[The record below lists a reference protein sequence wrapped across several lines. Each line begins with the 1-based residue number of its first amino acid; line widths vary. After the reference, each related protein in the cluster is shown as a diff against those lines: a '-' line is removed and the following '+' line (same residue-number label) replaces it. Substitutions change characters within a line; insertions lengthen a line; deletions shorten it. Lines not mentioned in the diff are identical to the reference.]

1 MLVSD
6 IVAFAVEY
14 RLFLLDGEVR
24 TGSRYLTHGELDV
37 VPLDEDPRRA
47 EVLAFAQHLASPY
60 LPSAVVVDVGLL
72 VEGSRWAVVEANAAW
87 ASGHYACDPDAA
99 LDVVLHAARPEG
111 EFGPA
116 DRAFLRPLPEV
127 VRD

>member
-1 MLVSD
+1 VLVSD
-6 IVAFAVEY
+6 MVTFAVEY

-37 VPLDEDPRRA
+37 APLDEDPRRA
-47 EVLAFAQHLASPY
+47 DVLAFASRLASRD

-72 VEGSRWAVVEANAAW
+72 SECSRWAVVEANAAW

-99 LDVVLHAARPEG
+99 LDVVVRAARPEG

-127 VRD
+127 MRG